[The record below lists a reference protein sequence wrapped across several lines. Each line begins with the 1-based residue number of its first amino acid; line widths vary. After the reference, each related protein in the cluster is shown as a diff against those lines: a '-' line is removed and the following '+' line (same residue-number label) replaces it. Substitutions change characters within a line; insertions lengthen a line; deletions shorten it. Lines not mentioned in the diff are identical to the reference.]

1 MITQL
6 TTQSLRPALER
17 EHRQWIDEVVAALAP
32 AKGPEAGP
40 WARWNAIS
48 YMRTNFCA
56 HLDRERRLVQGL
68 AAELTD
74 EQYEILWALG
84 ELLEAQRAQLDHQI
98 DLCHRAEQFAT
109 VTGKIVTALRHWCR
123 AVEKDLGPL
132 MVEAMPLQS
141 REVLARLA
149 PETVGIDA

>member
-1 MITQL
+1 M
-6 TTQSLRPALER
+6 TTESLLAALER

-32 AKGPEAGP
+32 AKAPDAGP
-40 WARWNAIS
+40 WARWNALR
-48 YMRTNFCA
+48 YLQTTLPA

-74 EQYEILWALG
+74 DQQETVWALG
-84 ELLEAQRAQLDHQI
+84 ELLEAQRAQLGHLI
-98 DLCHRAEQFAT
+98 GLCHRAEQFAT

-123 AVEKDLGPL
+123 AVENDLGPL
-132 MVEAMPLQS
+132 MVEAMPRRS

-149 PETVGIDA
+149 PETVGVGG